1 MAVQGNFFFFLIHV
15 LIVFPMIFLQFLLF
29 SLKLF
34 IEGEMPQLRKT
45 DDKQWS
51 EEQYLAASA
60 VEQNR
65 LKNEIETSGNNLIGV
80 LSSPFK
86 VAPIP
91 CESFRRD
98 TVKCVENFTKN
109 NLDDLGIQRCIEN
122 VRLYN
127 QCTAE
132 VVNKHSA
139 LATALAEKNASLI
152 P

>member
-1 MAVQGNFFFFLIHV
+1 
-15 LIVFPMIFLQFLLF
+15 
-29 SLKLF
+29 
-34 IEGEMPQLRKT
+34 MPQLSKP
-45 DDKQWS
+45 DDNQWS

-91 CESFRRD
+91 CENFRKD
-98 TVKCVENFTKN
+98 TVKCVENFTTN
-109 NLDDLGIQRCIEN
+109 DLDDLGIQRCIN
-122 VRLYN
+122 NMMLYT

-132 VVNKHSA
+132 VVNKHSV
-139 LATALAEKNASLI
+139 LAAALAEKNTSLM